1 MFGHE
6 VTFSSTTSSSENGTN
21 RERKTLRRMPQWSW
35 QGNSSKHVFQKK
47 KRKKERTENLVK
59 KVKEGRE
66 RTQWVTVTINGV
78 RKRERIYK
86 KTGSK
91 S

>member
-1 MFGHE
+1 ME
-6 VTFSSTTSSSENGTN
+6 LA
-21 RERKTLRRMPQWSW
+21 RKLEQTCFP
-35 QGNSSKHVFQKK
+35 KK
-47 KRKKERTENLVK
+47 KKEKRERTENLVK

>member
-1 MFGHE
+1 MF
-6 VTFSSTTSSSENGTN
+6 S
-21 RERKTLRRMPQWSW
+21 
-35 QGNSSKHVFQKK
+35 KK
-47 KRKKERTENLVK
+47 KKKKKERTENLVK

>member
-1 MFGHE
+1 MEQTERGKHHAGCLNGVGKETRANMF
-6 VTFSSTTSSSENGTN
+6 S
-21 RERKTLRRMPQWSW
+21 
-35 QGNSSKHVFQKK
+35 KK
-47 KRKKERTENLVK
+47 KKEKRERTENLVK